1 MKITEFRASKEV
13 KVFKKQFHAKSQRE
27 DAKKDLRAL
36 AKSLPLCVNLLIP
49 CLVFFAACKREQRQ
63 FSSPPSNF
71 KAYDVTMSDI
81 HPGSPG
87 LPQPVENPSDQRAFD
102 TNEGKR
108 LFTQYNCSGCHF
120 NGGGGIGPPLMDEK
134 WIYGE
139 NPENIYSTIVE
150 GRPNGMPSFRQKIPD
165 SQVRQL
171 AAYVRSMSGQ
181 LRKDVAPTRN
191 DDMNARRSE
200 QRTVRE
206 TPKQTTPGQIH

>member
-1 MKITEFRASKEV
+1 
-13 KVFKKQFHAKSQRE
+13 VFKKTSGTRQCFA
-27 DAKKDLRAL
+27 ALRV
-36 AKSLPLCVNLLIP
+36 CVKIFIP
-49 CLVFFAACKREQRQ
+49 CLLLFVACKREQRQ
-63 FSSPPSNF
+63 FTQPPSTF
-71 KAYDVTMSDI
+71 KSYDVTMSDI

-87 LPQPVENPSDQRAFD
+87 LPQPVQNPSDQRAFD

-150 GRPNGMPSFRQKIPD
+150 GRPNGMPSFRYKIPD
-165 SQVRQL
+165 NQVREL
-171 AAYVRSMSGQ
+171 VAYVRSMSGQ

-191 DDMNARRSE
+191 DDMNAHRSE
-200 QRTVRE
+200 ERTKRE
-206 TPKQTTPGQIH
+206 TPQRSGPPPQ